1 MSIDFGLLLIRVVV
15 GLVLAAHGAQKLFGW
30 FGGYGLRPMASFM
43 ATTGL
48 KPGLFWASLAGLS
61 EFGGGVLLALGWFNP
76 LGALGMI
83 AAMTTA
89 ITLMHWGRFFASN
102 NGMEFPL
109 VLGLA
114 ALGLAVAGPGRYSL
128 DQAMGI
134 ALPIAP
140 ILAIGL
146 VGIGISVAISKS
158 MAIAARV
165 VSRNPTSESGEM
177 LDKRRASTNEKR

>member
-1 MSIDFGLLLIRVVV
+1 MSIDFGLLLIRGAV
-15 GLVLAAHGAQKLFGW
+15 GFVLAAHGAQKLFGW
-30 FGGYGLRPMASFM
+30 FGGYGLRPTASFM

-76 LGALGMI
+76 LGALGVV
-83 AAMTTA
+83 AAMATA
-89 ITLMHWGRFFASN
+89 IILVHWGHFFANN

-114 ALGLAVAGPGRYSL
+114 ALGVAVAGPGSYSL
-128 DQAMGI
+128 DQALGI
-134 ALPIAP
+134 VLPVAP

-146 VGIGISVAISKS
+146 VGIAISVTISKS
-158 MAIAARV
+158 MALAGRPAA
-165 VSRNPTSESGEM
+165 SSKEAAE
-177 LDKRRASTNEKR
+177 ASVEGAPVAA